1 MLGMSI
7 STLASEANTHPK
19 VRCALNY
26 ISPFTRLISI
36 QNFQSTTM
44 ENLTPPNTQARLFFP
59 CLSPIVAILVN
70 DRMCRMLILNK
81 KHVGQTYGYM
91 SYDLMTTTTISVTK
105 IQTRP
110 ATREKTSLTTEV

>member
-1 MLGMSI
+1 
-7 STLASEANTHPK
+7 
-19 VRCALNY
+19 
-26 ISPFTRLISI
+26 
-36 QNFQSTTM
+36 M
-44 ENLTPPNTQARLFFP
+44 ENLTPPNTQVRLFIP
-59 CLSPIVAILVN
+59 YLSPIVAILVN

-110 ATREKTSLTTEV
+110 ATREKTSLTMEVLR

>member
-1 MLGMSI
+1 MLGLSMMK
-7 STLASEANTHPK
+7 STLASETNTHPK

-44 ENLTPPNTQARLFFP
+44 ENLTPPNTQVTLFFP

-81 KHVGQTYGYM
+81 KTYGANIW
-91 SYDLMTTTTISVTK
+91 LH
-105 IQTRP
+105 
-110 ATREKTSLTTEV
+110 EL